1 MFRPDPQKDETS
13 QSLLRTISRRGL
25 FSPVS
30 FSIMRFDQDSRRE
43 HLVGSAVPPLVKY
56 LKLKS

>member
-13 QSLLRTISRRGL
+13 QSLLRTVSRRGL

-30 FSIMRFDQDSRRE
+30 FSIMRFDQVQDVSISLAPQFHR
-43 HLVGSAVPPLVKY
+43 L
-56 LKLKS
+56 